1 MSRDI
6 TCKEGPWERARRYT
20 LEKTG
25 TIVVPRRPRYVA
37 LSVKSHRTTKWPT
50 VDATSEPGDRRPRS
64 KEIMSRDSR
73 VLLPPLIP
81 FPPMLP
87 GIHSEGDTDVWSLWS
102 CFAWCQ
108 ANSRLSYGT
117 HGCSAVCLLLPL

>member
-25 TIVVPRRPRYVA
+25 TIVVPRRPRYMA
-37 LSVKSHRTTKWPT
+37 LSVKSHRTTKWPW

-73 VLLPPLIP
+73 VLLPPDS
-81 FPPMLP
+81 LP
-87 GIHSEGDTDVWSLWS
+87 TSAPWRSL
-102 CFAWCQ
+102 
-108 ANSRLSYGT
+108 RRRYR
-117 HGCSAVCLLLPL
+117 CLVTLELLCLVSGKF